1 MMYPALSLINLLFEI
16 LSILILVDVLGSW
29 ILASRAQL
37 PDIVYT
43 ILAVVH
49 RITSPIMEPIRR
61 VIPPLGGL
69 DMSPII
75 ALVGLQ
81 VIQRLLV
88 SVLIGMR

>member
-1 MMYPALSLINLLFEI
+1 MISPALSLINFLFQI

-29 ILASRAQL
+29 ILAARVQL
-37 PDIVYT
+37 PDVIYT
-43 ILAVVH
+43 ILILIH
-49 RITSPIMEPIRR
+49 RITSPLMEPIRR

-75 ALVGLQ
+75 ALIGLQ
-81 VIQRLLV
+81 VIQKLLV

>member
-1 MMYPALSLINLLFEI
+1 MMYPVLSLVNLLFEI

-29 ILASRAQL
+29 ILAARTQL
-37 PDIVYT
+37 PDVIYT
-43 ILAVVH
+43 ILALVH
-49 RITSPIMEPIRR
+49 RITSPLMEPIRR

-75 ALVGLQ
+75 ALIGLQ

-88 SVLIGMR
+88 SAMIGMR

>member
-1 MMYPALSLINLLFEI
+1 MMYPALSLINFLFEI

-29 ILASRAQL
+29 ILASRTNL
-37 PDIVYT
+37 PDVIYT
-43 ILAVVH
+43 ILALVH
-49 RITSPIMEPIRR
+49 RITAPIMEPIRR

-81 VIQRLLV
+81 VIQRLLA

>member
-1 MMYPALSLINLLFEI
+1 MYPALSLINLLFEI

-29 ILASRAQL
+29 ILASRTKL
-37 PDIVYT
+37 PDVIYT

>member
-1 MMYPALSLINLLFEI
+1 MIYPALSLINFLFQI

-29 ILASRAQL
+29 ILAARVQL
-37 PDIVYT
+37 PDVIYT
-43 ILAVVH
+43 ILALIH
-49 RITSPIMEPIRR
+49 RIISPLMEPIRR

-75 ALVGLQ
+75 ALIGLQ
-81 VIQRLLV
+81 VIQKLLV